1 VKEREK
7 KRRRE
12 ILTEM
17 EKKKRMKEQERKI
30 KNEKY
35 WKKRRKGKEKV
46 LRDDERKKVETDR
59 RRGSR
64 GRVRER
70 QKD

>member
-7 KRRRE
+7 
-12 ILTEM
+12 
-17 EKKKRMKEQERKI
+17 EKERDTDRNGKKIRMKEPERKI

-46 LRDDERKKVETDR
+46 LRDDERKKVKTDR

-64 GRVRER
+64 GRVREK